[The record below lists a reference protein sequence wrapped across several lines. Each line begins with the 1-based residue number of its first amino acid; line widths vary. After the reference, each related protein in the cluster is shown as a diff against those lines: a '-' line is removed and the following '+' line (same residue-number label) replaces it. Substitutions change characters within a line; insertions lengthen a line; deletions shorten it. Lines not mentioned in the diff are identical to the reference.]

1 MQDGA
6 ETLLENTI
14 LKRLAKHDIGTASY
28 VESREAT
35 WDAAAADII
44 WKLQA
49 AGVKRGQVLSI
60 DSGSFDRYL
69 IIPDSYLHEPENIF
83 FGSSKKN

>member
-1 MQDGA
+1 MQDAA
-6 ETLLENTI
+6 EALLEKTI
-14 LKRLAKHDIGTASY
+14 LRHDVVTASY
-28 VESREAT
+28 VESCGT
-35 WDAAAADII
+35 TGDAAAADFIRQ
-44 WKLQA
+44 LQPA
-49 AGVKRGQVLSI
+49 CVKRGQVLSI